1 MTPFP
6 QPTDK
11 AAEDGYLQLGS
22 VCQLLIV
29 GNYRFAHDYGCMH
42 PGMPPG
48 RIHSRRSRDAPIY
61 TACASAVLHSRPEPV
76 SIAATAKAR
85 LRQFPGD
92 RFQRS
97 IFNLSGWQKEVNP
110 QAVSARA
117 IEISASRPN
126 LPRTIYTHHIQW
138 IRHRAHRGPQRTRLA
153 GVIADPLLAVVTGV
167 RKIETRTGLFHQNPV
182 TPFNNLS
189 VRGRKR

>member
-76 SIAATAKAR
+76 SIAATAKAGCTNFMATVFKDLSLILVDGRKKSTPRRSLPGR
-85 LRQFPGD
+85 LRFRLRGRTCPAP
-92 RFQRS
+92 FT
-97 IFNLSGWQKEVNP
+97 
-110 QAVSARA
+110 
-117 IEISASRPN
+117 
-126 LPRTIYTHHIQW
+126 RTIYNGFAIVP
-138 IRHRAHRGPQRTRLA
+138 I
-153 GVIADPLLAVVTGV
+153 GVSSELCSLG
-167 RKIETRTGLFHQNPV
+167 
-182 TPFNNLS
+182 
-189 VRGRKR
+189 

>member
-61 TACASAVLHSRPEPV
+61 TACASAVLHGRPEPV
-76 SIAATAKAR
+76 SIAATAKTR
-85 LRQFPGD
+85 LRQFHGD

-97 IFNLSGWQKEVNP
+97 IFNLSGWRKEVNP
-110 QAVSARA
+110 PPSFNLGSGSMGAVSPGV
-117 IEISASRPN
+117 SRFRLRGRSCPA
-126 LPRTIYTHHIQW
+126 PFTRTIYNGFAIVP
-138 IRHRAHRGPQRTRLA
+138 I
-153 GVIADPLLAVVTGV
+153 GVSSELCSLG
-167 RKIETRTGLFHQNPV
+167 
-182 TPFNNLS
+182 
-189 VRGRKR
+189 